1 MSGPPRFSGEVD
13 LVIGQVEGPDELV
26 FGRIGGLAQAG
37 GRIYVA
43 AFQANEIRVYDESGA
58 FLSRFGRKGG
68 GPGEFDGPCC
78 LALAPDG
85 QLWVRDNGNA
95 RYNSYSMTG
104 GEWKSESS
112 VRIQHAAA
120 NMWAPLTFDSEGLL
134 VDIGLRPDPQS
145 GRPNTV
151 RIHVTPTG
159 ATERVDVIPNPPPDR
174 LGIYEVGKDGGIFY
188 LYQPHGARQ
197 LVAHSPG
204 GGWADAVSSSYRI
217 VWHLTAD
224 REIIVEQVGAAG
236 PELSP
241 DEREAGERQIAA
253 YQRRLGLGRT
263 QIPFDVPDRKP
274 PIRDLFFDQ
283 GGRLWVELSVSEGS
297 DRQADVYEPDGR
309 LVARY
314 RWPANVSLVR
324 PGWIEGD
331 IALGTAR
338 DDLGVER
345 GVRLRFQPE
354 GPGGTESTI

>member
-26 FGRIGGLAQAG
+26 FGRITGLAQGAD

-58 FLSRFGRKGG
+58 FLYRFGRKGG
-68 GPGEFDGPCC
+68 GPGELDGPCC

-85 QLWVRDNGNA
+85 RLWVRDNGNA
-95 RYNSYSMTG
+95 RYNGYSVAG
-104 GEWKSESS
+104 GEWKFESS
-112 VRIQHAAA
+112 VRIQHSAA
-120 NMWAPLTFDSEGLL
+120 NMWAPLTFDSEGMLID
-134 VDIGLRPDPQS
+134 VGVRPDPES
-145 GRPNTV
+145 GRPNIV
-151 RIHVTPTG
+151 RIHVTPAG
-159 ATERVDVIPNPPPDR
+159 ATERVDVVPNPPPDR
-174 LGIYEVGKDGGIFY
+174 LSIYEVPKDGANYY
-188 LYQPHGARQ
+188 LHQPHGARH

-204 GGWADAVSSSYRI
+204 GGWADAVSSSYQI
-217 VWHLTAD
+217 VWHLAD
-224 REIIVEQVGAAG
+224 GRETIIEQVGAVG

-241 DEREAGERQIAA
+241 DEREAGERQIAE

-297 DRQADVYEPDGR
+297 EHQADVYGPDGT

-314 RWPANVSLVR
+314 RWPATVTLVF
-324 PGWIEGD
+324 PGWIEDD
-331 IALGTAR
+331 IALGVAR

-345 GVRLRFQPE
+345 VVRLRFQPE
-354 GPGGTESTI
+354 GTG